1 MLLIKGNVI
10 MYLRKITETK
20 PFLAL
25 TLKKTRGSRGKT
37 TKIYCF
43 CVYALNIDI
52 PYDGKRVPIAKHLRG
67 SRGKT
72 TKLHCFC
79 VHALPKLKWFETV
92 L

>member
-52 PYDGKRVPIAKHLRG
+52 PYDGKRVPIAQHLRG

-72 TKLHCFC
+72 TKITLFLCAC
-79 VHALPKLKWFETV
+79 PPKIKMV
-92 L
+92 